1 MKLLVANR
9 GEIAIRIM
17 RAAAELGIPTVAV
30 APNDDVTSLH
40 TGKADEFVAL
50 EGNGASAYLDIDQ
63 LVAVAKDCGCDA
75 VHPGYGFLSENGDFA
90 AACADAGLIFVGP
103 AVETLRLFGDKAHA
117 RKAAIDASVPV
128 VHGLDHAVSLAVA
141 KQFFE
146 ELGVGKAMMIK
157 AVGGGGGRGSRL
169 VHSADEVE
177 SSYER
182 CQAEADAAFDN
193 PDVYVEEF
201 FDQARHIEVQI
212 LGDTTGEVIH
222 LHERECSVQRRFQ
235 KLIEVAPAPAL
246 DDQTRA
252 AIIDASL
259 RFAKNVNYCNAGTFE
274 FLVDVS
280 GQGESFAF
288 IETNARLQVEHTVS
302 EEITGVDLVKA
313 QLRIAGGETL
323 EDLGLADP
331 IEPRGYA
338 IQARVCLESMQV
350 NGEVR
355 PTHGVLSAYEP
366 PSGPGIRTD
375 GFGYSGYETSLNYD
389 SLLAKVIGHS
399 PSSDIDDAISR
410 TSRALSE
417 FRVEGA
423 ETNIGLLQTILN
435 HPEFAKG
442 AIHTRFMDEHV
453 AELVNAAER
462 PRFVTPYGSKESSSS
477 NDGYAGARV
486 EDARDPLA
494 LFDHDTRV
502 KSELPETA
510 DSDPDRPIEVRAK
523 LPGLVTQMSVAAGD
537 RVKTRQPL
545 LTIHSLEI
553 DHLIRTER
561 GGQIE
566 SVFVSVGSS
575 VETDDLLFRLTPSA
589 VEEEWEESPPTT
601 MLDQRRSDLALVD
614 ERRTYIQDDFR
625 AEKIARRHQKE
636 QRSPKENI
644 EHLMDGTFREY
655 GPLVT
660 AASWQDQEWLRETTQ
675 ADGLVMGIGNI
686 NGDLFDDD
694 QSRSVVVHYD
704 YMVVAGT
711 QGGRGHYKQ
720 DRIYELAGRYQLP
733 LVLFAEGGGGRPGI
747 SGGTRAER
755 RDIAI
760 ETGLRKPGDE
770 PPRSRSTLVDVAGR
784 GGGGV
789 PVDSYTFT
797 KLCDLSGLVPL
808 VGVNSGRCFAGNTV
822 MLASCDVIIAA
833 ENSTIGLGGPAMIE
847 GGGLGIYTPE
857 EVGPMSFQVPNGV
870 VDILVKDDE
879 AAIECTKKYLSYFQG
894 AISSWQEPDQRLL
907 RHIVPENRNES
918 YDMRELIAI
927 LADEDSILEIREA
940 FGLSIITAF
949 IRIEGRPLGL
959 IASNPMHLSG
969 AIDSDSADKG
979 ARFLQLCDAFDIPVL
994 SLIDCPGTMSGP
1006 AYERDALVRHFGRL
1020 LVTGANMTTAAF
1032 SVVIRKAYGM
1042 GARAMC
1048 GGSTLEPFFTV
1059 AWPTAEFAETTIG
1072 AHVELMY
1079 GEELSQIQ
1087 DASERKAVQE
1097 RLLAS
1102 HVEMASAVNAGG
1114 TNYGIDDVIDPS
1126 ETRAWIAQGLRSVP
1140 KRSSNGKKKRPNID
1154 TW

>member
-17 RAAAELGIPTVAV
+17 RAAAELGVPTVAV
-30 APNDDVTSLH
+30 ATSDDVTSLH

-50 EGNGASAYLDIDQ
+50 DGNGASAYLDIHQ
-63 LVAVAKDCGCDA
+63 LVMIAKECGCDA
-75 VHPGYGFLSENGDFA
+75 IHPGYGFLSENGDFA
-90 AACADAGLIFVGP
+90 AACVDAGLTFVGP
-103 AVETLRLFGDKAHA
+103 NVETLRLFGNKARA
-117 RKAAIDASVPV
+117 REAATAASVPIIP
-128 VHGLDHAVSLAVA
+128 GIDHAVSLSEAEL
-141 KQFFE
+141 FFN
-146 ELGVGKAMMIK
+146 ELGDGRAMMIK

-177 SSYER
+177 NNFER
-182 CQAEADAAFDN
+182 CQAEAKAAFGN

-201 FDQARHIEVQI
+201 FDHARHIEVQI
-212 LGDTTGEVIH
+212 LGDATGAVIH

-246 DDQTRA
+246 SEEIRT
-252 AIIDASL
+252 AIIEASL
-259 RFAKNVNYCNAGTFE
+259 RFAKRVNYCNAGTFE
-274 FLVDVS
+274 YLVDLS
-280 GQGESFAF
+280 GQEERFAF

-323 EDLGLADP
+323 EDLGLAEP

-338 IQARVCLESMQV
+338 IQARVCMESMQA
-350 NGEVR
+350 NGEVL
-355 PTHGVLSAYEP
+355 PTQGVLSAYEP

-375 GFGYSGYETSLNYD
+375 SFGYSGYETSLNYD
-389 SLLAKVIGHS
+389 SLLAKVIGY
-399 PSSDIDDAISR
+399 SSSADIDSAISR

-417 FRVEGA
+417 FRVDGV
-423 ETNIGLLQTILN
+423 ETNIGLLQTILH
-435 HPEFAKG
+435 HPNFSTG

-453 AELVNAAER
+453 AELVSSEA
-462 PRFVTPYGSKESSSS
+462 PRRLVSPYQSTESSSS
-477 NDGYAGARV
+477 TDGYAGARV

-494 LFDHDTRV
+494 LFDHDSRV
-502 KSELPETA
+502 KSELPEA
-510 DSDPDRPIEVRAK
+510 EESEQNKPIEVRAK
-523 LPGLVTQMSVAAGD
+523 LPGLVTQVSVNAGD
-537 RVKTRQPL
+537 RVVTRQPL
-545 LTIHSLEI
+545 LTIRSLEI
-553 DHLIRTER
+553 DHLIRAER

-566 SVFVSVGSS
+566 SVFVSDGTS
-575 VETDDLLFRLTPSA
+575 VQANDLLFRIVSSSI
-589 VEEEWEESPPTT
+589 EGIWEESRPATV
-601 MLDQRRSDLALVD
+601 LDHRRSDLALVD

-625 AEKIARRHQKE
+625 AEKIARRHLKE

-644 EHLMDGTFREY
+644 DHLMDGTFREY

-720 DRIYELAGRYQLP
+720 DRIYELAGRYRLP

-755 RDIAI
+755 RDIAL
-760 ETGLRKPGDE
+760 EAGLRKPGDE

-894 AISSWQEPDQRLL
+894 AIPHWHEPDQRLL
-907 RHIVPENRNES
+907 RHVVPENRNES

-959 IASNPMHLSG
+959 IANNPMHLSG

-1006 AYERDALVRHFGRL
+1006 AYEQNALVRHFGRL
-1020 LVTGANMTTAAF
+1020 LVTGANMTTASF

-1048 GGSTLEPFFTV
+1048 GGSTLEPFFSV
-1059 AWPTAEFAETTIG
+1059 AWPTAEFAETTLS
-1072 AHVELMY
+1072 AHIELMY
-1079 GEELSQIQ
+1079 GEELNQVQDVAERSAIQ
-1087 DASERKAVQE
+1087 K
-1097 RLLAS
+1097 RLLDS
-1102 HVEMASAVNAGG
+1102 HVDMASAVKA
-1114 TNYGIDDVIDPS
+1114 
-1126 ETRAWIAQGLRSVP
+1126 
-1140 KRSSNGKKKRPNID
+1140 
-1154 TW
+1154 